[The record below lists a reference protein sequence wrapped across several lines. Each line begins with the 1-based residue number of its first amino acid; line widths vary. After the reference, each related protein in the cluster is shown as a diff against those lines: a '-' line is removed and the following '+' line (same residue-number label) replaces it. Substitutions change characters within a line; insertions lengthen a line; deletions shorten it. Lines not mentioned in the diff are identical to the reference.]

1 MNGGG
6 RGESAFKCVC
16 VCLGFLGVC
25 IILVCGGICACQW
38 DCLRVRVCVYYG
50 SVCPRHPLPPGFTT
64 FCMQRLTTS
73 PSNHILLSGP
83 RRQQQQVV

>member
-38 DCLRVRVCVYYG
+38 DRLRIRVCVYYG
-50 SVCPRHPLPPGFTT
+50 SVCPRHPLLPGFTT
-64 FCMQRLTTS
+64 EVNDLAVQSHSPVRAPSSTATGGLT
-73 PSNHILLSGP
+73 N
-83 RRQQQQVV
+83 